1 MEHLISARLLGL
13 QGCLARPAWGGVGV
27 LAVISGSLASN
38 AFYVDGEG
46 LLTLLLVWLLTSLG
60 WGTLWNLIAGE
71 DWFQLLAQGWPPERP
86 ASVPVLPYTRPG
98 ALGGRIARWIGRFV
112 GWWQESLVP
121 AKQLVLVAL
130 ATTLVLTTA
139 LTLILP
145 ARLIPLSAAVIALVG
160 IALAQR
166 LRGNRPLAATA
177 LLQVGLGWL
186 AGHLA
191 FAEMTIASWVLAL
204 CFSLAVLG
212 ILRAAENQ
220 SAGLWLQDGSQTIVI
235 VLLAVL
241 GLPLAAGLAGL
252 FLVGQIAL
260 QPGLYFS
267 GHLNR
272 IRYSSRSWPWLMA
285 AMLTA
290 ALALQ

>member
-1 MEHLISARLLGL
+1 MYRSETGK
-13 QGCLARPAWGGVGV
+13 V
-27 LAVISGSLASN
+27 LSHWRWTS
-38 AFYVDGEG
+38 
-46 LLTLLLVWLLTSLG
+46 LLLV
-60 WGTLWNLIAGE
+60 
-71 DWFQLLAQGWPPERP
+71 LLA
-86 ASVPVLPYTRPG
+86 AMFLSVLSDDSAFSHFIT
-98 ALGGRIARWIGRFV
+98 IAAY
-112 GWWQESLVP
+112 SLV
-121 AKQLVLVAL
+121 
-130 ATTLVLTTA
+130 
-139 LTLILP
+139 
-145 ARLIPLSAAVIALVG
+145 
-160 IALAQR
+160 
-166 LRGNRPLAATA
+166 
-177 LLQVGLGWL
+177 LLG
-186 AGHLA
+186 
-191 FAEMTIASWVLAL
+191 T
-204 CFSLAVLG
+204 
-212 ILRAAENQ
+212 LRAAENQ